1 MAFMAPAM
9 SFVAAFFRSVGVA
22 SGARRRVSRSC
33 LFVFDFF
40 TTLVLSV
47 ENIGLAGGPEATS
60 AELLYSHRKS
70 ILPVH
75 RLARAACR
83 NIEVHRRGREPWV
96 QRASREYCR
105 LH

>member
-60 AELLYSHRKS
+60 AEFFTRIERVSCQCTGLRVRRAGTSKS
-70 ILPVH
+70 IDGGGSH
-75 RLARAACR
+75 GYSA
-83 NIEVHRRGREPWV
+83 
-96 QRASREYCR
+96 